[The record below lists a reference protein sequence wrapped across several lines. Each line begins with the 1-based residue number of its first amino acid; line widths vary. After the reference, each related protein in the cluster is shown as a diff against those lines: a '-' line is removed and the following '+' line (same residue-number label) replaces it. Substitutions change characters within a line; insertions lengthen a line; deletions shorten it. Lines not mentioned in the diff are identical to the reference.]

1 MTVIWQ
7 PTRQD
12 TDYIEDVDYYA
23 QDEDGRRRSTREN
36 CDSIP
41 RQAAGIA
48 STCPGTICG
57 GGSAGTGTVA
67 DNPEHDLPKNIL
79 L

>member
-23 QDEDGRRRSTREN
+23 QDEDGRRRRTREECPISTRK
-36 CDSIP
+36 CVSLP
-41 RQAAGIA
+41 RQPIG
-48 STCPGTICG
+48 P
-57 GGSAGTGTVA
+57 
-67 DNPEHDLPKNIL
+67 
-79 L
+79 